1 VLARR
6 VFIGI
11 LVVFVDQ
18 VHEEYVD
25 ELLTS
30 LQVYVL
36 YYKGRMHP
44 TTPFKCTGSLIP
56 VHVSQQYA
64 RQYSR
69 WHILSNILGISRVC
83 CGMPY
88 M

>member
-1 VLARR
+1 VLTRR

-18 VHEEYVD
+18 VYEEYMD
-25 ELLTS
+25 KLLTS

-36 YYKGRMHP
+36 HYKGTMRP
-44 TTPFKCTGSLIP
+44 TTPFQCTDSLIP

-64 RQYSR
+64 WQYSW
-69 WHILSNILGISRVC
+69 WHILSNILGISRSH
-83 CGMPY
+83 CGMPF